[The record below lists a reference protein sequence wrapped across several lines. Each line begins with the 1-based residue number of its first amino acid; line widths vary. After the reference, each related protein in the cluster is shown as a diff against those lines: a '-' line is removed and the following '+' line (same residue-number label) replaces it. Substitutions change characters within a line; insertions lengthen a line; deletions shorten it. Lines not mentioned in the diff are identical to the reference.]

1 MARPKSNNVQI
12 NISIPSEWKEQLEN
26 LARIYSVEE
35 GTTITFLDLMRRGI
49 QEKYKLGQPDDQRGT
64 ISSCLALYISHAV
77 PYHLVSEIQIFGIA
91 EWCR

>member
-35 GTTITFLDLMRRGI
+35 GTTITFLDLMRRGDSG
-49 QEKYKLGQPDDQRGT
+49 K
-64 ISSCLALYISHAV
+64 ISV
-77 PYHLVSEIQIFGIA
+77 
-91 EWCR
+91 RRNRR

>member
-26 LARIYSVEE
+26 LARIYSVE

-49 QEKYKLGQPDDQRGT
+49 QEKYQLGETDDERGT
-64 ISSCLALYISHAV
+64 IS
-77 PYHLVSEIQIFGIA
+77 
-91 EWCR
+91 